1 MICIGKI
8 VATHSL
14 QGALIMTHI
23 AGNSKWLKKDDAL
36 FLELYK
42 ESYIPFFVTQVKV
55 ANDEE
60 YIIQVEDILNVEAA
74 RKLVGKNVY
83 VQEDILEKYVEE
95 TPLLWKGFKMVDK
108 IKGNLGAIE
117 EIMQIGVQWLAQLT
131 YRDKEILVPLV
142 PQTINQVNLKTKT
155 IYVDLPVGL
164 IEVYLD

>member
-1 MICIGKI
+1 MEIGQFI
-8 VATHSL
+8 VKTPGTCGGRARL
-14 QGALIMTHI
+14 
-23 AGNSKWLKKDDAL
+23 
-36 FLELYK
+36 
-42 ESYIPFFVTQVKV
+42 
-55 ANDEE
+55 
-60 YIIQVEDILNVEAA
+60 AA
-74 RKLVGKNVY
+74 RRIPVSSVY
-83 VQEDILEKYVEE
+83 RWFLSEYGPEDILEKYVEE